1 MGPTQPDR
9 NAADGRHFGQF
20 PAQNPLIAP
29 VFPATGT
36 FMSDIALSADSAA
49 RSPLATEVARRRT
62 FAIISHPDA
71 GKTTLTEKLLLF
83 GGAINLAGQVKAK
96 GERRNTRS
104 DWMKIE
110 RDRGISVV
118 TSVMTFEFQGHVF
131 NLLDTPGHED
141 FSEDTYRTLTAVDSA
156 VMVIDAAKGIEART
170 LKLIEV
176 CRLRDIPIITFVNK
190 MDRESRDVFDLL
202 DEIEKTLA
210 LDTTPINWPVGRG
223 RDFMGTY
230 DIETGGIR
238 LLEGGGAKT
247 GAAEKIKIADLAGR
261 NPNLDAS
268 EVADELELVK
278 EASKP
283 FDLQSFREG
292 HMTPVYFGS
301 ALRNFGVGDL
311 LEGLGRFAPSPRAQE
326 SNLRK
331 VEADEP
337 RMSAF
342 VFKIQANMDPNH
354 RDRIAFARLCSG
366 KLTRGMKAKLVRTGK
381 NMSLSSPQ
389 FFFAQDR
396 AIADEAYAGDV
407 VGIPNHGTLRI
418 GDTLTDGEDI
428 TFIGVPSFAP
438 EIVRRVRLGDAMKA
452 KKLKEALQQ
461 MSEEGVVQVFRPRD
475 GAPALVGVVGPLQLD
490 VLKARL
496 DAEYQLPVSFEV
508 SEFSLARWISSDD
521 KKKLETFMS
530 NNNSGVADDVD
541 GDPVFLAKNDFYLNY
556 TKERA
561 EGIVFS
567 DIKDV
572 KKQG

>member
-1 MGPTQPDR
+1 MERADPLDPAGFPCQTLCHMSDLAVSTESPPR
-9 NAADGRHFGQF
+9 NA
-20 PAQNPLIAP
+20 
-29 VFPATGT
+29 
-36 FMSDIALSADSAA
+36 
-49 RSPLATEVARRRT
+49 LATEVARRRT

-110 RDRGISVV
+110 RERGISVV
-118 TSVMTFEFQGHVF
+118 TSVMTFEFEGLVF

-170 LKLIEV
+170 RKLFEV
-176 CRLRDIPIITFVNK
+176 CRLRDIPIITFINK
-190 MDRESRDVFDLL
+190 MDRESRDTFDLL

-210 LDTTPINWPVGRG
+210 LDTTPMTWPVGRG
-223 RDFMGTY
+223 RDFLGTY
-230 DIETGGIR
+230 DVVNGGVR

-247 GAAEKIKIADLAGR
+247 GAAQQIDISELAGR
-261 NPNLDAS
+261 NANLD
-268 EVADELELVK
+268 VAAVRDELALVS
-278 EASKP
+278 EACKP
-283 FDLQSFREG
+283 FDLDAFREG
-292 HMTPVYFGS
+292 HLTPVYFGS

-311 LEGLGRFAPSPRAQE
+311 LEGLGKFAPPPRAQE

-331 VEADEP
+331 VEAAEP

-366 KLTRGMKAKLVRTGK
+366 KLNRGMKAKLVRTGK
-381 NMSLSSPQ
+381 NMSLTSPQ

-396 AIADEAYAGDV
+396 ALADEAFAGDV

-418 GDTLTDGEDI
+418 GDTLTEGEDL
-428 TFIGVPSFAP
+428 TFVGVPSFAP
-438 EIVRRVRLGDAMKA
+438 EIVRRVRLTDAMKA

-496 DAEYQLPVSFEV
+496 DAEYSLPVEFEV
-508 SEFSLARWISSDD
+508 SEFQLARWISSDD
-521 KKKLETFMS
+521 RKKLDAFIAA
-530 NNNSGVADDVD
+530 NGSGVADDVD
-541 GDPVFLAKNDFYLNY
+541 GDPVFLAKNEFYLGY
-556 TKERA
+556 TRERA
-561 EGIVFS
+561 EGINFS
-567 DIKDV
+567 SVKDV
-572 KKQG
+572 KKKA

>member
-1 MGPTQPDR
+1 
-9 NAADGRHFGQF
+9 
-20 PAQNPLIAP
+20 
-29 VFPATGT
+29 
-36 FMSDIALSADSAA
+36 MSDIATTAESPV
-49 RSPLATEVARRRT
+49 RSPLAAEVSRRRT

-110 RDRGISVV
+110 RERGISVV
-118 TSVMTFEFQGHVF
+118 TSVMTFEFEGLVF

-170 LKLIEV
+170 RKLFEV
-176 CRLRDIPIITFVNK
+176 CRLRDIPIITFINK
-190 MDRESRDVFDLL
+190 MDRESRDVFELL

-210 LDTTPINWPVGRG
+210 LDTTPMTWPVGRG
-223 RDFMGTY
+223 RDFLGTY
-230 DIETGGIR
+230 DVANGGVR

-247 GAAEKIKIADLAGR
+247 GAAQQIEIAELAKL
-261 NPNLDAS
+261 NANLDVSA
-268 EVADELELVK
+268 VKDELELVT

-283 FDLQSFREG
+283 FELGAFREG
-292 HMTPVYFGS
+292 HLTPVYFGS

-311 LEGLGRFAPSPRAQE
+311 LEGLGKFAPEPRAQE
-326 SNLRK
+326 SDQRK
-331 VEADEP
+331 IEATDP

-366 KLTRGMKAKLVRTGK
+366 KLSRGMKAKLVRTGK
-381 NMSLSSPQ
+381 SMPLSSPQ

-396 AIADEAYAGDV
+396 SVADEAFAGDV

-418 GDTLTDGEDI
+418 GDTLTEGEDF
-428 TFIGVPSFAP
+428 TFVGVPSFAP
-438 EIVRRVRLGDAMKA
+438 EIVRRVRLTDAMKA

-475 GAPALVGVVGPLQLD
+475 GAPALVGVVGALQLD

-496 DAEYQLPVSFEV
+496 DAEYSLPVEFEV
-508 SEFSLARWISSDD
+508 SEFQLARWVSSEDR
-521 KKKLETFMS
+521 KKLDSFIAANTS
-530 NNNSGVADDVD
+530 SIADDVD
-541 GDPVFLAKNDFYLNY
+541 GDPVYLARNEFYLGY
-556 TKERA
+556 ARERA
-561 EGIVFS
+561 EGIEFTNV
-567 DIKDV
+567 KDV
-572 KKQG
+572 KKKG

>member
-1 MGPTQPDR
+1 
-9 NAADGRHFGQF
+9 
-20 PAQNPLIAP
+20 
-29 VFPATGT
+29 
-36 FMSDIALSADSAA
+36 MSDIALSADSAA

-261 NPNLDAS
+261 NANLDAS
-268 EVADELELVK
+268 EIADELELVK

-311 LEGLGRFAPSPRAQE
+311 LEGLGRFAPPPRAQE

-366 KLTRGMKAKLVRTGK
+366 KLTRGMKARLVRTGK

-508 SEFSLARWISSDD
+508 SEFSLARWISSED

>member
-1 MGPTQPDR
+1 MSELAVT
-9 NAADGRHFGQF
+9 AES
-20 PAQNPLIAP
+20 AP
-29 VFPATGT
+29 
-36 FMSDIALSADSAA
+36 
-49 RSPLATEVARRRT
+49 RSPLAAEVARRRT

-110 RDRGISVV
+110 RERGISVV
-118 TSVMTFEFQGHVF
+118 TSVMTFEFDGHVF

-156 VMVIDAAKGIEART
+156 VMVIDAAKGIEDRT
-170 LKLIEV
+170 RKLFEV
-176 CRLRDIPIITFVNK
+176 CRLRDIPIITFINK
-190 MDRESRDVFDLL
+190 MDRESRDTFELL

-210 LDTTPINWPVGRG
+210 LDTTPMTWPVGRG
-223 RDFMGTY
+223 RDFLGTY
-230 DIETGGIR
+230 DVADGGIR
-238 LLEGGGAKT
+238 LLEGSGAKT
-247 GAAEKIKIADLAGR
+247 GAAQQIDIADLAGR
-261 NPNLDAS
+261 NPNLD
-268 EVADELELVK
+268 VAAIKDELALVT
-278 EASKP
+278 EACKP
-283 FDLQSFREG
+283 FELEAFREG
-292 HMTPVYFGS
+292 HLTPVYFGS

-311 LEGLGRFAPSPRAQE
+311 LEGLGRFAPPPRAQE

-331 VEADEP
+331 VEAAEP

-366 KLTRGMKAKLVRTGK
+366 KLIRGMKAKLVRTGK

-396 AIADEAYAGDV
+396 ALADEAFAGDV

-418 GDTLTDGEDI
+418 GDTLTEGEDLA
-428 TFIGVPSFAP
+428 FVGVPSFAP
-438 EIVRRVRLGDAMKA
+438 EIVRRVRLTDAMKA

-496 DAEYQLPVSFEV
+496 EAEYALPVDFEV
-508 SEFSLARWISSDD
+508 SEFQLARWISSEDR
-521 KKKLETFMS
+521 KKLDAFIAA
-530 NNNSGVADDVD
+530 NGSGVADDVD
-541 GDPVFLAKNDFYLNY
+541 GDPVFLAKNEFYLGY
-556 TKERA
+556 TRERA
-561 EGIVFS
+561 EGITFS
-567 DIKDV
+567 SIKDV
-572 KKQG
+572 KRKA

>member
-1 MGPTQPDR
+1 
-9 NAADGRHFGQF
+9 
-20 PAQNPLIAP
+20 
-29 VFPATGT
+29 
-36 FMSDIALSADSAA
+36 MSDLAVTTEQPS
-49 RSPLATEVARRRT
+49 RSPLASEVARRRT

-110 RDRGISVV
+110 RERGISVV
-118 TSVMTFEFQGHVF
+118 TSVMTFEFEGLVF

-170 LKLIEV
+170 RKLFEV
-176 CRLRDIPIITFVNK
+176 CRLRDIPIITFINK
-190 MDRESRDVFDLL
+190 MDRESRDTFDLL

-210 LDTTPINWPVGRG
+210 LDTTPMTWPVGRG
-223 RDFMGTY
+223 RDFIGTY
-230 DIETGGIR
+230 DVTNGGVR

-247 GAAEKIKIADLAGR
+247 GAAQQIEIEQLTRYNANLEVGTIK
-261 NPNLDAS
+261 
-268 EVADELELVK
+268 DELELVK
-278 EASKP
+278 EACKP
-283 FDLQSFREG
+283 FELEAFREG
-292 HMTPVYFGS
+292 HLTPVYFGS

-311 LEGLGRFAPSPRAQE
+311 LEGLGQFAPAPRAQD
-326 SNLRK
+326 SDLRK
-331 VEADEP
+331 VEAAEP

-366 KLTRGMKAKLVRTGK
+366 KLSRGMKAKLVRTGK
-381 NMSLSSPQ
+381 TMPLSSPQ

-396 AIADEAYAGDV
+396 SVADEAFAGDV
-407 VGIPNHGTLRI
+407 VGIPNHGSLRI
-418 GDTLTDGEDI
+418 GDTLTEGEDL
-428 TFIGVPSFAP
+428 TFVGVPSFAP
-438 EIVRRVRLGDAMKA
+438 EIVRRVRLTDAMKA

-496 DAEYQLPVSFEV
+496 DAEYSLPVEFEV

-521 KKKLETFMS
+521 KKKLESFIAA
-530 NNNSGVADDVD
+530 NGSGVADDVD
-541 GDPVFLAKNDFYLNY
+541 GDPVFMAKNEFYLGY
-556 TKERA
+556 TQDRA

-567 DIKDV
+567 NVKDV
-572 KKQG
+572 KKRV

>member
-1 MGPTQPDR
+1 
-9 NAADGRHFGQF
+9 
-20 PAQNPLIAP
+20 
-29 VFPATGT
+29 
-36 FMSDIALSADSAA
+36 MSDLVLTADSPSG
-49 RSPLATEVARRRT
+49 SPLATEVARRRT

-110 RDRGISVV
+110 RERGISVV
-118 TSVMTFEFQGHVF
+118 TSVMTFEFDGLVF

-170 LKLIEV
+170 QKLFEV
-176 CRLRDIPIITFVNK
+176 CRLRDIPIITFINK
-190 MDRESRDVFDLL
+190 MDRESRDTFGLL

-210 LDTTPINWPVGRG
+210 LDTAPMTWPVGRG
-223 RDFMGTY
+223 RDFLGTY
-230 DIETGGIR
+230 DVAGGGVR

-247 GAAEKIKIADLAGR
+247 GAAQQIDIAELASL
-261 NPNLDAS
+261 NANLD
-268 EVADELELVK
+268 VAEIREELALVTQACKPFELE
-278 EASKP
+278 A
-283 FDLQSFREG
+283 FREG
-292 HMTPVYFGS
+292 HLTPVYFGS

-311 LEGLGRFAPSPRAQE
+311 LEGLGRFAPPPRAQE
-326 SNLRK
+326 SDLRK
-331 VEADEP
+331 VDAAEP

-366 KLTRGMKAKLVRTGK
+366 KLSRGMKAKLVRTGK

-396 AIADEAYAGDV
+396 ALADEAFAGDV

-418 GDTLTDGEDI
+418 GDTLTEGEDLA
-428 TFIGVPSFAP
+428 FVGVPSFAP
-438 EIVRRVRLGDAMKA
+438 EIVRRVRLTDAMKA

-496 DAEYQLPVSFEV
+496 EAEYALPVEFEV
-508 SEFSLARWISSDD
+508 SEFQLARWISSDD
-521 KKKLETFMS
+521 RKKLDAFIAA
-530 NNNSGVADDVD
+530 NGSGVADDVD
-541 GDPVFLAKNDFYLNY
+541 DDPVFLAKNEFYLGY
-556 TKERA
+556 TRERA
-561 EGIVFS
+561 EGIAFS
-567 DIKDV
+567 NVKDV
-572 KKQG
+572 KKKA

>member
-1 MGPTQPDR
+1 
-9 NAADGRHFGQF
+9 
-20 PAQNPLIAP
+20 
-29 VFPATGT
+29 
-36 FMSDIALSADSAA
+36 MSELAVTAESSP
-49 RSPLATEVARRRT
+49 RSPLAAEVARRRT

-110 RDRGISVV
+110 RERGISVV
-118 TSVMTFEFQGHVF
+118 TSVMTFEFDGHVF

-156 VMVIDAAKGIEART
+156 VMVIDAAKGIEDRT
-170 LKLIEV
+170 RKLFEV
-176 CRLRDIPIITFVNK
+176 CRLRDIPIITFINK
-190 MDRESRDVFDLL
+190 MDRESRDTFDLL

-210 LDTTPINWPVGRG
+210 LDTTPMTWPVGRG
-223 RDFMGTY
+223 RDFLGTY
-230 DIETGGIR
+230 DVADGGIR
-238 LLEGGGAKT
+238 LLEGSGAKT
-247 GAAEKIKIADLAGR
+247 GAAQQIDIADLAGR
-261 NPNLDAS
+261 NPNLD
-268 EVADELELVK
+268 VAAIKDELALVT
-278 EASKP
+278 EACKP
-283 FDLQSFREG
+283 FELEAFREG
-292 HMTPVYFGS
+292 HLTPVYFGS

-311 LEGLGRFAPSPRAQE
+311 LEGLGRFAPPPRAQE

-331 VEADEP
+331 VEAAEP

-366 KLTRGMKAKLVRTGK
+366 KLNRGMKAKLVRTGK

-396 AIADEAYAGDV
+396 ALADEAFAGDV

-418 GDTLTDGEDI
+418 GDTLTEGEDLA
-428 TFIGVPSFAP
+428 FVGVPSFAP
-438 EIVRRVRLGDAMKA
+438 EIVRRVRLTDAMKA

-496 DAEYQLPVSFEV
+496 EAEYALPVDFEV
-508 SEFSLARWISSDD
+508 SEFQLARWISSEDR
-521 KKKLETFMS
+521 KKLDAFIAA
-530 NNNSGVADDVD
+530 NGSGVADDVD
-541 GDPVFLAKNDFYLNY
+541 GDPVFLAKNEFYLGY
-556 TKERA
+556 TRERA
-561 EGIVFS
+561 EGITFS
-567 DIKDV
+567 SIKDV
-572 KKQG
+572 KRKT

>member
-1 MGPTQPDR
+1 
-9 NAADGRHFGQF
+9 
-20 PAQNPLIAP
+20 
-29 VFPATGT
+29 
-36 FMSDIALSADSAA
+36 MSDIALSADAPS
-49 RSPLATEVARRRT
+49 SPLATEVARRRT

-118 TSVMTFEFQGHVF
+118 TSVMTFEFDGLVF

-170 LKLIEV
+170 RKLFEV
-176 CRLRDIPIITFVNK
+176 CRLRDIPIITFINK
-190 MDRESRDVFDLL
+190 MDRETRDPFELL

-210 LDTTPINWPVGRG
+210 LDTTPITWPVGRG
-223 RDFMGTY
+223 RDFIGTY
-230 DIETGGIR
+230 DILTGGVR

-247 GAAEKIKIADLAGR
+247 GSAEQIAISELAAR
-261 NPNLDAS
+261 NSNLDAAAI
-268 EVADELELVK
+268 EEELALVT
-278 EASKP
+278 EACKP
-283 FDLQSFREG
+283 FDLAAFREG
-292 HMTPVYFGS
+292 HLTPVFFGS

-311 LEGLGRFAPSPRAQE
+311 LEGLGRYAPPPRAQE

-366 KLTRGMKAKLVRTGK
+366 KLQRGMKAKLTRTGK
-381 NMSLSSPQ
+381 PMSLSSPQ

-396 AIADEAYAGDV
+396 ALADEAFAGDV

-418 GDTLTDGEDI
+418 GDTLTEGEDI
-428 TFIGVPSFAP
+428 TFVGVPSFAP
-438 EIVRRVRLGDAMKA
+438 EILRRVRLTDAMKA

-475 GAPALVGVVGPLQLD
+475 GSPALVGVVGQLQLD

-496 DAEYQLPVSFEV
+496 DAEYGLPVDFEI
-508 SEFSLARWISSDD
+508 SEFSLARWFSADD
-521 KKKLETFMS
+521 RKVYDAFV
-530 NNNSGVADDVD
+530 NANGSGIAEDVD
-541 GDPVFLAKNDFYLNY
+541 GDLVFLAKNQFYLDY
-556 TKERA
+556 TRERS
-561 EGIVFS
+561 EGIRFANV
-567 DIKDV
+567 KDV
-572 KKQG
+572 KKAS

>member
-1 MGPTQPDR
+1 
-9 NAADGRHFGQF
+9 
-20 PAQNPLIAP
+20 
-29 VFPATGT
+29 
-36 FMSDIALSADSAA
+36 MSDLALTTEPPVA
-49 RSPLATEVARRRT
+49 SPLAAEVARRRT

-118 TSVMTFEFQGHVF
+118 TSVMTFEFDNLVF

-170 LKLIEV
+170 RKLFEV
-176 CRLRDIPIITFVNK
+176 CRLRDIPIITFINK
-190 MDRESRDVFDLL
+190 MDRESRDTFELL

-210 LDTTPINWPVGRG
+210 LDTTPMTWPVGRG
-223 RDFMGTY
+223 RDFLGTY
-230 DIETGGIR
+230 DIETGGVR

-247 GAAEKIKIADLAGR
+247 GAAQAIDIADLGKR
-261 NPNLDAS
+261 NANLDVG
-268 EVADELELVK
+268 EVRDELALVS
-278 EASKP
+278 EACKP
-283 FDLQSFREG
+283 FELDAFREG
-292 HMTPVYFGS
+292 HLTPVYFGS

-311 LEGLGRFAPSPRAQE
+311 LQGLGRFAPPPRAQE
-326 SNLRK
+326 SSLRK
-331 VEADEP
+331 VEASEP
-337 RMSAF
+337 RMTAF

-396 AIADEAYAGDV
+396 ALADEAFAGDV

-418 GDTLTDGEDI
+418 GDTLSEGEDI
-428 TFIGVPSFAP
+428 NFTGVPSFAP

-475 GAPALVGVVGPLQLD
+475 GSPALVGVVGPLQLD

-496 DAEYQLPVSFEV
+496 EAEYALPVDFET
-508 SEFSLARWISSDD
+508 SEFQLARWISSLDR
-521 KKKLETFMS
+521 KKLDAFIAA
-530 NNNSGVADDVD
+530 NGSGVADDVD
-541 GDPVFLAKNDFYLNY
+541 GDPVYLARNEFYLGY
-556 TKERA
+556 TRERA

-567 DIKDV
+567 SIKDV
-572 KKQG
+572 KKK

>member
-1 MGPTQPDR
+1 
-9 NAADGRHFGQF
+9 
-20 PAQNPLIAP
+20 
-29 VFPATGT
+29 
-36 FMSDIALSADSAA
+36 MSDIVISADSPA

-110 RDRGISVV
+110 RERGISVV
-118 TSVMTFEFQGHVF
+118 TSVMTFEFEGLVF

-170 LKLIEV
+170 RKLFEV
-176 CRLRDIPIITFVNK
+176 CRLRDIPIITFINK
-190 MDRESRDVFDLL
+190 MDRESRDVFELL

-210 LDTTPINWPVGRG
+210 LDTTPMTWPVGRG
-223 RDFMGTY
+223 RDFLGTY
-230 DIETGGIR
+230 DVANGGVR

-247 GAAEKIKIADLAGR
+247 GAAQQIEIAELGKLNA
-261 NPNLDAS
+261 NLDVGA
-268 EVADELELVK
+268 VKDELELVT

-283 FDLQSFREG
+283 FELAAFREG
-292 HMTPVYFGS
+292 HLTPVYFGS

-311 LEGLGRFAPSPRAQE
+311 LEGLGKFAPEPRAQE
-326 SNLRK
+326 SDQRK
-331 VEADEP
+331 IEATDP

-366 KLTRGMKAKLVRTGK
+366 KLSRGMKAKLVRTGK
-381 NMSLSSPQ
+381 SMPLSSPQ

-396 AIADEAYAGDV
+396 SVADEAFAGDV

-418 GDTLTDGEDI
+418 GDTLTEGEDF
-428 TFIGVPSFAP
+428 TFVGVPSFAP
-438 EIVRRVRLGDAMKA
+438 EIVRRVRLTDAMKA

-475 GAPALVGVVGPLQLD
+475 GAPALVGVVGALQLD

-496 DAEYQLPVSFEV
+496 EAEYSLPVEFEV
-508 SEFSLARWISSDD
+508 SEFQLARWVSSEDR
-521 KKKLETFMS
+521 KKLDTFIAANTS
-530 NNNSGVADDVD
+530 SIADDVD
-541 GDPVFLAKNDFYLNY
+541 GDPVYLARNEFYLGY
-556 TKERA
+556 ARERA
-561 EGIVFS
+561 EGIEFTNV
-567 DIKDV
+567 KDV
-572 KKQG
+572 KKKG

>member
-1 MGPTQPDR
+1 
-9 NAADGRHFGQF
+9 
-20 PAQNPLIAP
+20 
-29 VFPATGT
+29 
-36 FMSDIALSADSAA
+36 MSDIAATTAESPA
-49 RSPLATEVARRRT
+49 RSPLAAEVARRRT

-110 RDRGISVV
+110 RERGISVV
-118 TSVMTFEFQGHVF
+118 TSVMTFEFEGLVF

-170 LKLIEV
+170 RKLFEV
-176 CRLRDIPIITFVNK
+176 CRLRDIPIITFINK
-190 MDRESRDVFDLL
+190 MDRESRDVFELL

-210 LDTTPINWPVGRG
+210 LDTTPMTWPVGRG
-223 RDFMGTY
+223 RDFLGTY
-230 DIETGGIR
+230 DVVNGGVR

-247 GAAEKIKIADLAGR
+247 GAAQQIEIEELAKL
-261 NPNLDAS
+261 NANLDVSA
-268 EVADELELVK
+268 VKDELELVT

-283 FDLQSFREG
+283 FELEAFREG
-292 HMTPVYFGS
+292 HLTPVYFGS

-311 LEGLGRFAPSPRAQE
+311 LEGLGKFAPEPRAQD
-326 SNLRK
+326 SDQRK
-331 VEADEP
+331 VEATDP

-366 KLTRGMKAKLVRTGK
+366 KLSRGMKAKLVRTGK
-381 NMSLSSPQ
+381 SMPLSSPQ

-396 AIADEAYAGDV
+396 SVADEAFAGDV

-418 GDTLTDGEDI
+418 GDTLTEGED
-428 TFIGVPSFAP
+428 FNFVGVPSFAP
-438 EIVRRVRLGDAMKA
+438 EIVRRVRLTDAMKA

-475 GAPALVGVVGPLQLD
+475 GAPALVGVVGALQLD

-496 DAEYQLPVSFEV
+496 DAEYSLPVEFEV
-508 SEFSLARWISSDD
+508 SEFQLARWVSSEDR
-521 KKKLETFMS
+521 KKLDTFIAANTS
-530 NNNSGVADDVD
+530 SIADDVD
-541 GDPVFLAKNDFYLNY
+541 GDPVYLARNEFYLGY
-556 TKERA
+556 TRERA
-561 EGIVFS
+561 EGIEFTNV
-567 DIKDV
+567 KDV
-572 KKQG
+572 KKKG

>member
-1 MGPTQPDR
+1 MGIAPANRNSTVTLDPAAFCCHTAAAMRDTTAPEILEE
-9 NAADGRHFGQF
+9 NAA
-20 PAQNPLIAP
+20 
-29 VFPATGT
+29 
-36 FMSDIALSADSAA
+36 
-49 RSPLATEVARRRT
+49 PLANSLASEVARRRT

-96 GERRNTRS
+96 ADRRNTRS

-110 RDRGISVV
+110 RERGISVV
-118 TSVMTFEFQGHVF
+118 TSVMTFEFDGLVF

-170 LKLIEV
+170 RKLFEV
-176 CRLRDIPIITFVNK
+176 CRLRDIPIITFINK
-190 MDRESRDVFDLL
+190 MDRESRDPFELL

-210 LDTTPINWPVGRG
+210 LDTAPVTWPIGRG
-223 RDFMGTY
+223 RDFTGTY
-230 DIETGGIR
+230 DIATGGVR
-238 LLEGGGAKT
+238 LLESDAKT
-247 GAAEKIKIADLAGR
+247 GATQKIAIEELAAK
-261 NPNLDAS
+261 NPNLDAK
-268 EVADELELVK
+268 AIGDELELVS
-278 EASKP
+278 EACRP
-283 FDLQSFREG
+283 FDLEAFREG
-292 HMTPVYFGS
+292 HLTPVFFGS

-311 LEGLGRFAPSPRAQE
+311 LEGLGRHAPPPRAQD
-326 SNLRK
+326 SNIRRI
-331 VEADEP
+331 EADEAK
-337 RMSAF
+337 MTAF

-366 KLTRGMKAKLVRTGK
+366 KLVRGMKAKLVRTGK
-381 NMSLSSPQ
+381 PMPLSSPQ

-396 AIADEAYAGDV
+396 SVADEAFAGDV

-418 GDTLTDGEDI
+418 GDTLTEGEDL
-428 TFIGVPSFAP
+428 TFVGVPSFAP
-438 EIVRRVRLGDAMKA
+438 EIVRRVRLTDAMKA

-496 DAEYQLPVSFEV
+496 DAEYSLPVEFEV
-508 SEFSLARWISSDD
+508 SEFQLARWVSSDD
-521 KKKLETFMS
+521 RKKLEAFIAA
-530 NNNSGVADDVD
+530 NGSGIADDVD
-541 GDPVFLAKNDFYLNY
+541 GDPVFMAKNEFYLGY

-561 EGIVFS
+561 EGIEFS
-567 DIKDV
+567 AVKDV
-572 KKQG
+572 KKK

>member
-1 MGPTQPDR
+1 
-9 NAADGRHFGQF
+9 
-20 PAQNPLIAP
+20 
-29 VFPATGT
+29 
-36 FMSDIALSADSAA
+36 MSDIAATTAESPA
-49 RSPLATEVARRRT
+49 RSPLAAEVARRRT

-110 RDRGISVV
+110 RERGISVV
-118 TSVMTFEFQGHVF
+118 TSVMTFEFEGLVF

-170 LKLIEV
+170 RKLFEV
-176 CRLRDIPIITFVNK
+176 CRLRDIPIITFINK
-190 MDRESRDVFDLL
+190 MDRESRDVFELL

-210 LDTTPINWPVGRG
+210 LDTTPMTWPVGRG
-223 RDFMGTY
+223 RDFLGTY
-230 DIETGGIR
+230 DVVNGGVR

-247 GAAEKIKIADLAGR
+247 GAALEIEIEELAKL
-261 NPNLDAS
+261 NANLDVSA
-268 EVADELELVK
+268 VKDELELVT

-283 FDLQSFREG
+283 FELDAFREG
-292 HMTPVYFGS
+292 HLTPVYFGS

-311 LEGLGRFAPSPRAQE
+311 LEGLGKFAPEPRAQD
-326 SNLRK
+326 SDQRK
-331 VEADEP
+331 VEATDP

-366 KLTRGMKAKLVRTGK
+366 KLSRGMKAKLVRTGK
-381 NMSLSSPQ
+381 SMPLSSPQ

-396 AIADEAYAGDV
+396 SVADEAFAGDV

-418 GDTLTDGEDI
+418 GDTLTEGED
-428 TFIGVPSFAP
+428 FNFVGVPSFAP
-438 EIVRRVRLGDAMKA
+438 EIVRRVRLTDAMKA

-475 GAPALVGVVGPLQLD
+475 GAPALVGVVGALQLD

-496 DAEYQLPVSFEV
+496 EAEYSLPVEFEV
-508 SEFSLARWISSDD
+508 SEFQLARWVSSEDR
-521 KKKLETFMS
+521 KKLDSFIAA
-530 NNNSGVADDVD
+530 NSSSIADDVD
-541 GDPVFLAKNDFYLNY
+541 GDPVYLARNEFYLGY

-561 EGIVFS
+561 EGIEFS
-567 DIKDV
+567 NVKDV
-572 KKQG
+572 KKKG

>member
-1 MGPTQPDR
+1 
-9 NAADGRHFGQF
+9 
-20 PAQNPLIAP
+20 
-29 VFPATGT
+29 
-36 FMSDIALSADSAA
+36 MSDIATTTAESPA
-49 RSPLATEVARRRT
+49 RSLLAAEVARRRT

-110 RDRGISVV
+110 RERGISVV
-118 TSVMTFEFQGHVF
+118 TSVMTFEFEGLVF

-170 LKLIEV
+170 RKLFEV
-176 CRLRDIPIITFVNK
+176 CRLRDIPIITFINK
-190 MDRESRDVFDLL
+190 MDRESRDVFELL

-210 LDTTPINWPVGRG
+210 LDATPMTWPVGRG
-223 RDFMGTY
+223 RDFLGTY
-230 DIETGGIR
+230 DVVNGGVR

-247 GAAEKIKIADLAGR
+247 GAAQQIEIEELAKL
-261 NPNLDAS
+261 NANLDVSA
-268 EVADELELVK
+268 VKDELELVT

-283 FDLQSFREG
+283 FELEAFREG
-292 HMTPVYFGS
+292 HLTPVYFGS

-311 LEGLGRFAPSPRAQE
+311 LEGLGKFAPEPRAQE
-326 SNLRK
+326 SDQRK
-331 VEADEP
+331 VEATDP

-366 KLTRGMKAKLVRTGK
+366 KLSRGMKAKLVRTGK
-381 NMSLSSPQ
+381 SMPLSSPQ

-396 AIADEAYAGDV
+396 SVADEAFAGDV

-418 GDTLTDGEDI
+418 GDTLTEGED
-428 TFIGVPSFAP
+428 FNFVGVPSFAP
-438 EIVRRVRLGDAMKA
+438 EIVRRVRLTDAMKA

-475 GAPALVGVVGPLQLD
+475 GAPALVGVVGALQLD

-496 DAEYQLPVSFEV
+496 EAEYSLPVEFEV
-508 SEFSLARWISSDD
+508 SEFQLARWVSSDD
-521 KKKLETFMS
+521 RKKLDTFIAANTS
-530 NNNSGVADDVD
+530 SIADDVD
-541 GDPVFLAKNDFYLNY
+541 GDPVYLARNEFYLGY
-556 TKERA
+556 TRERA
-561 EGIVFS
+561 EGIEFTNV
-567 DIKDV
+567 KDV
-572 KKQG
+572 KKKG